1 MRCEIKGP
9 SPIWYDYYKMPRGV
23 RISFENAFF
32 HIFNR
37 GLNKQKIYIDNQDY
51 VTFLKRLV
59 ILKKDK
65 EFDHSIYAYVLM
77 PNHFHLLI
85 QTRKNSISQIMTSLL
100 TSYSMYFNRKYERIG
115 ILFQNRFKSKL
126 CDKETYFLGASRY
139 ILLNPIEAGLVKNL
153 IDYPWSSYMELYNR
167 PRVRVIDDRELEE
180 MLNFCRMNKSEYH
193 QFLYQGVK
201 IVDDLKKDYAFD
213 RDIAGTSVF
222 NTLSQKKYLRRKS
235 LKTV

>member
-1 MRCEIKGP
+1 
-9 SPIWYDYYKMPRGV
+9 MPRGA

-37 GLNKQKIYIDNQDY
+37 GLNKQKIFIDNQDY

-100 TSYSMYFNRKYERIG
+100 TSYSMYF
-115 ILFQNRFKSKL
+115 
-126 CDKETYFLGASRY
+126 
-139 ILLNPIEAGLVKNL
+139 
-153 IDYPWSSYMELYNR
+153 
-167 PRVRVIDDRELEE
+167 
-180 MLNFCRMNKSEYH
+180 
-193 QFLYQGVK
+193 
-201 IVDDLKKDYAFD
+201 
-213 RDIAGTSVF
+213 
-222 NTLSQKKYLRRKS
+222 
-235 LKTV
+235 